1 MARRGND
8 PQRSLRQRRAHDLS
22 TTVLGGMPPALIPA
36 QTGAND
42 WYRWATIYGLFNDDR
57 VEDAFEL
64 AQEVGIGHH
73 GERLVFYTML
83 QAEAMTAAKS
93 KIEPITDWLSLEYCP
108 GDLRLPL
115 ELVIPMTLAACDRA
129 ASRME
134 WDHEVPTVV
143 TILSLEADNG
153 MRLGYEAPKTEYEKI
168 CLAAETVESPLYET
182 VVAHEYGHVIAEN
195 LSASRIPL
203 WVSEGV
209 AIWVA
214 DQIDSPQPFLRGQ
227 WPWLTYKKLESA
239 FRSTFSPYGAEIV
252 AREAAYQQA
261 GRVVQAIND
270 VMPIEKWLR
279 AFQSERFLDGILDR
293 ILGRNPAE
301 TLSRR
306 LLSSSLDKLFAQA
319 FPK

>member
-22 TTVLGGMPPALIPA
+22 TSVLGGLPPVLIPT

-42 WYRWATIYGLFNDDR
+42 WFRWATIYGLFNDDR

-73 GERLVFYTML
+73 GERLVFFKML
-83 QAEAMTAAKS
+83 QAEAITAAKS
-93 KIEPITDWLSLEYCP
+93 KFEPISDWLSLEYCP
-108 GDLRLPL
+108 DDLRLPL
-115 ELVIPMTLAACDRA
+115 ELVVPRTLAACDRA

-134 WDHEVPTVV
+134 WEHEVPTVV
-143 TILSLEADNG
+143 TILSIEADNG

-168 CLAAETVESPLYET
+168 CLAADTVESPMYDT

-209 AIWVA
+209 AMWVA
-214 DQIDSPQPFLRGQ
+214 DQIESPQPFVTRQ
-227 WPWLTYKKLESA
+227 WPWLSVKDLEA
-239 FRSTFSPYGAEIV
+239 TFRSTFSPYGAEIV

-270 VMPIEKWLR
+270 LMPIQEWLR
-279 AFQSERFLDGILDR
+279 RFQSERFLDGLLDR
-293 ILGRNPAE
+293 IFSRSPAE
-301 TLSRR
+301 ALSRR
-306 LLSSSLDKLFAQA
+306 FLSSSLEDLFAQA
-319 FPK
+319 IPK